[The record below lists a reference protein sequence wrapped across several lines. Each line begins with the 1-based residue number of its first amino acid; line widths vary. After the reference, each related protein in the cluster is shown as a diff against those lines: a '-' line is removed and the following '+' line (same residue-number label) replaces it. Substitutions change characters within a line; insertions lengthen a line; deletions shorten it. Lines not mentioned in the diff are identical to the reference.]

1 MAFFGGSSSTGG
13 GAAADAP
20 GAWPTS
26 IGGPETE
33 ELHHYCLPVPPG
45 CRLPRNWKIDAEGFA
60 TLGPGATE
68 EELRNHRGGRHNI
81 EGRKRFWRGKDYWE
95 VMAAFRL
102 AAAGETPD
110 LTGRSGRLRAPP
122 PPQYRRR
129 RGGGHS
135 VYPARAPAPAAP
147 PLPPGIELPPEQV
160 ILREDGDPD
169 DTPGYHVA
177 LRASEAATAA
187 MEAAEIAAA
196 IQATEAAQQAAMVA
210 PEWQQVP
217 QEWQQAPAAV
227 EEEDSDDDSIDWD
240 DLANRSSSDDDGGD
254 GPAVIDLVDSDD
266 E

>member
-1 MAFFGGSSSTGG
+1 MAFYRGSSSTGG
-13 GAAADAP
+13 GGDDDDKP

-26 IGGPETE
+26 IGVPETV
-33 ELHHYCLPVPPG
+33 ELHRYCLLVPPG

-68 EELRNHRGGRHNI
+68 EELRNHSGGRHNI

-129 RGGGHS
+129 RGGGHG
-135 VYPARAPAPAAP
+135 VHPATAPAPAAP
-147 PLPPGIELPPEQV
+147 PSPPEIELPPEQV
-160 ILREDGDPD
+160 ILREDGAPD

-177 LRASEAATAA
+177 LRASEAATTAA
-187 MEAAEIAAA
+187 AAAVREAAEVAAA
-196 IQATEAAQQAAMVA
+196 IDAAATMAIEEATM
-210 PEWQQVP
+210 
-217 QEWQQAPAAV
+217 APAED
-227 EEEDSDDDSIDWD
+227 EEAP
-240 DLANRSSSDDDGGD
+240 L
-254 GPAVIDLVDSDD
+254 
-266 E
+266 